1 MSKQH
6 DSKKISK
13 QTEVDS
19 MERAK
24 KSTHYKNQMSYGN
37 EDGSLHQSQEVLI
50 SDNYE
55 LNDFMLEKESNHED
69 FNQRSKLASGQQTMD
84 HSKIQE
90 QDQNTLTNFKS
101 SQPVNKNTGR
111 FKDEGIVK

>member
-1 MSKQH
+1 
-6 DSKKISK
+6 
-13 QTEVDS
+13 

-50 SDNYE
+50 SDN
-55 LNDFMLEKESNHED
+55 NDMVMNDVMWEKESNQND

-90 QDQNTLTNFKS
+90 QDQNILTNFKS